1 MKTRVIGLLL
11 VLLCSNLYSQNQQA
25 AGQVIEGGKVVVEL
39 IKAFQNKK
47 ETEKNP
53 GCKGKH
59 ADLCIFNESSYSMTA
74 ILYHRINQEK
84 REMIILPAMQE
95 CSLQIG
101 MGVWT
106 YDLRLTSTAQP
117 IRKGD
122 LLVEGCQNLVMNIK
136 Y

>member
-11 VLLCSNLYSQNQQA
+11 VLLCSNIYGQNKQA

-39 IKAFQNKK
+39 IKAFQSKK
-47 ETEKNP
+47 EAEKNP
-53 GCKGKH
+53 DCKGKY
-59 ADLCIFNESSYSMTA
+59 ADLCIYNESSYSMTA
-74 ILYHRINQEK
+74 VLYHRFNQEK
-84 REMIILPAMQE
+84 REMIILPSMQE

-101 MGVWT
+101 VGVWT
-106 YDLRLTSTAQP
+106 YDLRLTATAQP

-122 LLVEGCQNLVMNIK
+122 LLVEACQNLMMNIK